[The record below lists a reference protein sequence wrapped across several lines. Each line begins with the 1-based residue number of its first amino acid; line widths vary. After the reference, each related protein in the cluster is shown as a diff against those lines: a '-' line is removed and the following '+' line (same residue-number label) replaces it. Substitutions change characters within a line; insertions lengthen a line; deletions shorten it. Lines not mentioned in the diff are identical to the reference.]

1 VAPSTTF
8 VPRVHVADPV
18 EATPL
23 ARAVRDTVAGVL
35 VERPDRRAAFER
47 LRGRV
52 ALQVR
57 HDGDAAGAVLGLVFD
72 RGTLTVW
79 DGAPPGG
86 AALLLVVPGAVVG
99 PDRSRRSTL
108 EALLGRRLRSAG
120 AVRHARLARDT
131 LRLLDL
137 V

>member
-1 VAPSTTF
+1 
-8 VPRVHVADPV
+8 VHVADPV
-18 EATPL
+18 EATAL

-57 HDGDAAGAVLGLVFD
+57 HDDAAAAVLGLVFD

-86 AALLLVVPGAVVG
+86 AELLLVVPGAVVG
-99 PDRSRRSTL
+99 PDRSRRTTL
-108 EALLGRRLRSAG
+108 EALLGRRLRAAG